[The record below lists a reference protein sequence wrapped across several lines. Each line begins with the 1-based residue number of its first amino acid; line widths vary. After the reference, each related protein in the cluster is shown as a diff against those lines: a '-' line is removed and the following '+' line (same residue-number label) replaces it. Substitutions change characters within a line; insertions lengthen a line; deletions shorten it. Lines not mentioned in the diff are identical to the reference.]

1 MHHVISVIQYCLHVF
16 LAVLQGDTYNLQY
29 GYDTKYVLTSRKSL
43 VEGSMCEFECSVIG
57 IFRRLLVLIHMYHYL
72 NVVFLRF
79 LQVVHICLIH
89 LFFLK
94 TEDNSWCTCC
104 FYSTS
109 TLILHCSQ
117 EIQLLYN
124 ICFYFLLFSVIC
136 DLFTKLLICNYT
148 VLSSF

>member
-29 GYDTKYVLTSRKSL
+29 VNDTKYVLTSRKSL
-43 VEGSMCEFECSVIG
+43 VEGLMCEFECSVIG
-57 IFRRLLVLIHMYHYL
+57 IFRRLLVLIHYL

-104 FYSTS
+104 FYNMS

-124 ICFYFLLFSVIC
+124 ICFSFFYFQ
-136 DLFTKLLICNYT
+136 
-148 VLSSF
+148 

>member
-1 MHHVISVIQYCLHVF
+1 
-16 LAVLQGDTYNLQY
+16 
-29 GYDTKYVLTSRKSL
+29 
-43 VEGSMCEFECSVIG
+43 MCEFECSAIG

-104 FYSTS
+104 FYNMS

-148 VLSSF
+148 VFQLLKIIFGGDLQVLKHWEELLRTKYMCRTRCI